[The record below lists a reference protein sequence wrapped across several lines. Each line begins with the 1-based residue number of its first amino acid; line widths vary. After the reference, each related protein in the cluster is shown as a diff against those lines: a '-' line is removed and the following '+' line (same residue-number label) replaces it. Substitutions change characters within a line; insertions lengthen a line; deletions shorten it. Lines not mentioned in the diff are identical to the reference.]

1 MKKVAIVGVGPTGIY
16 TFHALV
22 ERGEPLEIQ
31 LYEQAEE
38 AGVGMPYNS
47 DNNADHM
54 LANIASIEIP
64 PIYINYLTWL
74 QNQSDDYLAQFQIER
89 ASLHERQFLPRVILG
104 DYYRN
109 RFLAIVEKAQQAGF
123 TIRVHESSEVTDLRA
138 DPNGVS
144 LWINH
149 ASQPVEV
156 DFAAIATGHLW
167 PETDAQARKF
177 FPSPWTGLMD
187 AQIGACRVGILGT
200 SLSAIDAAMAVASQH
215 GTFTTNTDHSL
226 QFTPKSDSQ
235 NLKLTLMSRSGVL
248 PEADFY
254 CPLPYESLNIATP
267 EAIED
272 AIAHGQNGLLDRIFQ
287 LMAQQLQDAAPGW
300 CQQVALATLNADT
313 FPAVYFAD
321 RLRHD
326 PFDWARRNLVE
337 VERNK
342 QKQHTVAWRYTLL
355 RLHEVI
361 EEIVPHLDARDEK
374 RFRRGLAR
382 VFIDNYA
389 AIPSESVRRM
399 LALHAAGILRILTL
413 GQDYRKEIKADRTE
427 ITTHNDRLSFDVFI
441 DARGQ
446 KPLKTKD
453 LPFPRLRQ
461 QLLSCGDAIP
471 DVGDDYTLQAPE
483 NVRGRIAFGALP
495 YLMHD
500 RPFIQGLVACQEIG
514 NAMAK
519 AVSKPASRLR
529 RRLSIYDR

>member
-16 TFHALV
+16 TFYALV

-47 DNNADHM
+47 DNNAEHM

-64 PIYINYLTWL
+64 PIYISYLTWL
-74 QNQSDDYLAQFQIER
+74 QNQSDDYLAQFRIER
-89 ASLHERQFLPRVILG
+89 TSLHERQFLPRVILG
-104 DYYRN
+104 DYYRD
-109 RFLAIVEKAQQAGF
+109 RFLAIVDNAQRAGF
-123 TIRVHESSEVTDLRA
+123 TIRIYESSQVTDLQA
-138 DPNGVS
+138 TSNGVS
-144 LWINH
+144 LWINR
-149 ASQPVEV
+149 ASEPVEV

-187 AQIGACRVGILGT
+187 AEISACRVGILGT
-200 SLSAIDAAMAVASQH
+200 SLSAIDAAMAVVCQH

-226 QFTPKSDSQ
+226 RFTRKPDSQ

-254 CPLPYESLNIATP
+254 CPLPYEPLNIATP

-272 AIAHGQNGLLDRIFQ
+272 AIARGQNGLLDRIFR
-287 LMAQQLQDAAPGW
+287 LIARQLQDAAPGW
-300 CQQVALATLNADT
+300 CQQITLATLNADT
-313 FPAVYFAD
+313 FPEVYFAD
-321 RLRHD
+321 RIRHD

-342 QKQHTVAWRYTLL
+342 QEQHTVAWRYTLL

-361 EEIVPHLDARDEK
+361 EEIVPHLDNCDEK

-389 AIPSESVRRM
+389 AIPSESVRRL
-399 LALHAAGILRILTL
+399 LALHDAGLIEILALCS
-413 GQDYRKEIKADRTE
+413 DYERMNEQGMTVIYHQSQRHE
-427 ITTHNDRLSFDVFI
+427 FDVFI

-446 KPLKTKD
+446 
-453 LPFPRLRQ
+453 R
-461 QLLSCGDAIP
+461 A
-471 DVGDDYTLQAPE
+471 LQ
-483 NVRGRIAFGALP
+483 
-495 YLMHD
+495 
-500 RPFIQGLVACQEIG
+500 
-514 NAMAK
+514 
-519 AVSKPASRLR
+519 S
-529 RRLSIYDR
+529 